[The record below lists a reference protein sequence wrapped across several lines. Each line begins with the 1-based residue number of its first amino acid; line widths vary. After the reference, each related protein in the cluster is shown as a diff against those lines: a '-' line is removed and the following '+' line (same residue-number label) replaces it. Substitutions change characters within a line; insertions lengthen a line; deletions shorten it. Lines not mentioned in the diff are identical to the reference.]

1 MASASINVQ
10 SEELHLHVKKPA
22 TAMDSGPQA
31 RCRMCTANGKSKK
44 DTRWICDKCPK
55 TTGLCSRQCFD
66 SWHTNHGFEVLSAA
80 RRVTIESA
88 PVEPVQGGPQVI
100 QEHDRELLSA
110 ADWAQK
116 QEQMHTLCIKPP
128 TKKRKDPYLQ
138 CRECKPKRVERRT
151 ICKACKPQMG
161 FCSIEC
167 LRKHHFREGIFTSSS
182 QVDDQESIQDA
193 SSQATQSDQNV
204 AGPSS
209 EPQLATAPQIDQESA
224 LPVQEITPPSA
235 TTSPL
240 HDYNAFVP
248 PLPSPQGSG
257 KSFAFSS
264 TPMNLSNN
272 WINEDT
278 SDDRRPTTPVGPHT
292 PEGPYPAVSPISAV
306 QESTT
311 PPVSPL
317 NIQRRTSRKLRT
329 PTKAQTFTSTSTKPP
344 ASPPNIQRRTSKARP
359 STSTST
365 KPPASPPYIQRR
377 TSKAQT
383 STSTST
389 KPSTST
395 SRSRKRPRQHSPE
408 DTVKRVTRSET
419 ARKTKDGYYEALDE
433 ECSSFHSSEEET

>member
-1 MASASINVQ
+1 MASASINIQ
-10 SEELHLHVKKPA
+10 PEDLHLHVKKPA
-22 TAMDSGPQA
+22 TATDSGPQA
-31 RCRMCTANGKSKK
+31 RCRMCTANGNPRV
-44 DTRWICDKCPK
+44 DTRWICEQCPK
-55 TTGLCSRQCFD
+55 KPGLCSRVCFD
-66 SWHTNHGFEVLSAA
+66 IWHTNHGFEVLSAA
-80 RRVTIESA
+80 RRVIIESA
-88 PVEPVQGGPQVI
+88 PAEPVHAGPQVAGVHQPTVI

-128 TKKRKDPYLQ
+128 TKKRRDPYLA
-138 CRECKPKRVERRT
+138 CIECKPNRVERRT
-151 ICKACKPQMG
+151 ICTACKPQRG

-182 QVDDQESIQDA
+182 QVDHQESIQDA

-209 EPQLATAPQIDQESA
+209 EPQLATLPQIYQASA
-224 LPVQEITPPSA
+224 LPEEITPASA
-235 TTSPL
+235 SESPL
-240 HDYNAFVP
+240 HDYNSFV
-248 PLPSPQGSG
+248 PLPSPQ
-257 KSFAFSS
+257 SFAFSS

-272 WINEDT
+272 WIDQTT
-278 SDDRRPTTPVGPHT
+278 SDDRTTPTQVGPHT
-292 PEGPYPAVSPISAV
+292 PEGPYPYQNSAAVSPVTAV

-311 PPVSPL
+311 PPASPP

-329 PTKAQTFTSTSTKPP
+329 PTKAQTSTSTKPP
-344 ASPPNIQRRTSKARP
+344 ASPTNIQRRISRKLRTP
-359 STSTST
+359 T
-365 KPPASPPYIQRR
+365 KV
-377 TSKAQT
+377 KT

-419 ARKTKDGYYEALDE
+419 ARKTKDGYYVALDE